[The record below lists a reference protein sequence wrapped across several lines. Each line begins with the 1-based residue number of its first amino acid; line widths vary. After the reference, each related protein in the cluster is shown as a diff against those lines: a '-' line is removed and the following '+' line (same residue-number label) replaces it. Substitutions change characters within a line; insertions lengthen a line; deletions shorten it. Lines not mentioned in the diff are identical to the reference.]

1 MKTPIYVD
9 FDQIVF
15 EGRPQEYGAYQMRK
29 RYNRILSRAMIIGVL
44 LFLSV
49 TALPKMVE
57 WVLPKTAPDMIA
69 AEEVILEP
77 YIEDNDPIIDKDPIE
92 KIEVPQQPAAPAI
105 ATLEFNVPT
114 PTPDDEVN
122 NDRILNEVAAFD
134 TIAVGAITQAGVTDP
149 TYPWDEIN
157 KNPCPGC
164 PNGEVVVVE
173 PDDDGPDVGEFILLE
188 KEPAPVNMDELKS
201 LIGYPPMALE
211 ADIEGKVTLRVMVDK
226 HGDYVKHVVLKDPHP
241 ILTKAVTDK
250 IHHLK
255 TTPGIQAG
263 KPIKVWVTLPFNFE
277 INR

>member
-29 RYNRILSRAMIIGVL
+29 RYNRILSRATIIGVL

-49 TALPKMVE
+49 TALPKMVD
-57 WVLPKTAPDMIA
+57 WVFPKGAPEMIV
-69 AEEVILEP
+69 AEEVILEDTFEDVNKP
-77 YIEDNDPIIDKDPIE
+77 IEEEKIE

-105 ATLEFNVPT
+105 ATLEFTVPT

-122 NDRILNEVAAFD
+122 DDRILNEIAAFD
-134 TIAVGAITQAGVTDP
+134 TIAAGPTTQDGINDPGYNWTD
-149 TYPWDEIN
+149 IN
-157 KNPCPGC
+157 SDPCPGC
-164 PNGEVVVVE
+164 PSGEVVVTE
-173 PDDDGPDVGEFILLE
+173 PDDDGPGVGEFILLE
-188 KEPAPVNMDELKS
+188 KEPAPVNMDELKQ

>member
-15 EGRPQEYGAYQMRK
+15 EGRPKEYGAYQMRK
-29 RYNRILSRAMIIGVL
+29 RYNRILSRATMIGVL

-57 WVLPKTAPDMIA
+57 WVFPKVAPEMIA
-69 AEEVILEP
+69 VQEVPIL
-77 YIEDNDPIIDKDPIE
+77 DPIRDFDQPKDEEKIE
-92 KIEVPQQPAAPAI
+92 KIEVPQQPAAPAV

-114 PTPDDEVN
+114 PTPDDDVD

-134 TIAVGAITQAGVTDP
+134 TIAVGAITQAGANDP
-149 TYPWDEIN
+149 NYPWDDIN
-157 KNPCPGC
+157 RDPCPGC
-164 PNGEVVVVE
+164 PSGEVFVDE
-173 PDDDGPDVGEFILLE
+173 PVDDGPGVGEFILLE
-188 KEPAPVNMDELKS
+188 KEPAPVNMDELKQ

-211 ADIEGKVTLRVMVDK
+211 AEIEGKVTLRVMVDK